1 MNDSRA
7 ELRAENERLRARLGE
22 AEQTINVL
30 RQGEVDAIVIS
41 GQEGEQVFTLST
53 SADQTYR
60 LLVEQMNEA
69 ALTLTAEGIILY
81 CNNNF
86 GRLVT
91 EDCDRITGR
100 SVFDFIPADRRPE
113 FEQLFGKGRQAK
125 TREEVI
131 FTGADGRFIPTYVS
145 INPLELGASSVVS
158 MLVTD
163 LTGQKIN
170 EAIVAEGRLANSIL
184 EHVAEAI
191 VVCNMEGGIIR
202 ASKTAFRLCDCLPL
216 YRRFHDVLPVLVPS
230 PEGREEKKL
239 FDTTFLPSDQPY
251 YSEAS
256 FLRKD
261 GRSFDLLLSASWLQ
275 NEKGERFGWVVSL
288 TDITEHKQ
296 NERKRES
303 LLRELSDREALLWAI
318 FESAPEGIVVCDEQ
332 TRITMSNPAAETI
345 YNQPVPHNEKVETL
359 ARLLEI
365 LTPEGKLYDS
375 TELPLSRSALHGE
388 ICRYEE
394 LLIKRPEGG
403 HRWIMANSAPI
414 RNEDGRRQGAVS
426 VFQDVTPTKELEQAL
441 RRAKEEAEAA
451 SQAKSEFLSNMS
463 HEIRTP
469 M

>member
-22 AEQTINVL
+22 AEQTINAL
-30 RQGEVDAIVIS
+30 RRGEVDAIVIS
-41 GQEGEQVFTLST
+41 SQEGEQVFTLS

-60 LLVEQMNEA
+60 FLVEQMNEA

-81 CNNNF
+81 CNKNF
-86 GRLVT
+86 ERLVA
-91 EDCDRITGR
+91 EECNRITGR
-100 SVFDFIPADRRPE
+100 SVFDFIPAERRSE
-113 FEQLFGKGRQAK
+113 FEQLFEKGRQAK
-125 TREEVI
+125 TREEVA
-131 FTGADGRFIPTYVS
+131 FTTFDERIIPTYTS
-145 INPLELGASSVVS
+145 INPLELGSSSVVS

-170 EAIVAEGRLANSIL
+170 EAIIAEGRLANNIL
-184 EHVAEAI
+184 DHVAEAI

-202 ASKTAFRLCDCLPL
+202 ASKAAFRLCDCLPL
-216 YRRFHDVLPVLVPS
+216 YRRFHDVLPVLVPA
-230 PEGREEKKL
+230 PQGGEKKL

-256 FLRKD
+256 FLRED
-261 GRSFDLLLSASWLQ
+261 GRGFDLLLSASWLQ

-296 NERKRES
+296 NERKREG
-303 LLRELSDREALLWAI
+303 LLRELSDREALLRAI
-318 FESAPEGIVVCDEQ
+318 FESAPEGIVVCDEK

-345 YNQPVPHNEKVETL
+345 YNQPVPHNEEIETL
-359 ARLLEI
+359 VRLLEI
-365 LTPEGKLYDS
+365 LTPEGRLYDPA
-375 TELPLSRSALHGE
+375 ELPLSRSALRGE

-394 LLIKRPEGG
+394 LLVKRPEGG

-414 RNEDGRRQGAVS
+414 RSENGRHLGAVS